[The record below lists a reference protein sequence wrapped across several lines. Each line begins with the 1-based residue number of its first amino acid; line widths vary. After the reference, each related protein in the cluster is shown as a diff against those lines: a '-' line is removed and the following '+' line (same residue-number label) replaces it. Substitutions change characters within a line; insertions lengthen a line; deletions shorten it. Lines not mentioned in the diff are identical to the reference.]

1 MNRDWEQDILEWV
14 GDKQVKRLKTNNL
27 IKFVI
32 SIFTAISGFGGGW
45 YKMEQRVSALEEQM
59 AKKENIST
67 IELEIASLMRE
78 KELLDL
84 GVILFSGEE
93 VYKKKVKIID
103 GEYLNLFKNKV
114 TNNLDFS
121 KGFFQ
126 HNRKLDGAEISNHIY
141 KYLQTEKQKKI

>member
-14 GDKQVKRLKTNNL
+14 GDKQVKKLKTNNL

-59 AKKENIST
+59 PKKENIST
-67 IELEIASLMRE
+67 IEIEIANLKRE

-84 GVILFSGEE
+84 KYSMKDSLRMEMAR
-93 VYKKKVKIID
+93 YKDKRKKRKSETSM
-103 GEYLNLFKNKV
+103 GKV
-114 TNNLDFS
+114 STNRRNS
-121 KGFFQ
+121 ST
-126 HNRKLDGAEISNHIY
+126 R
-141 KYLQTEKQKKI
+141 

>member
-84 GVILFSGEE
+84 KYSMKDSLRMEMAR
-93 VYKKKVKIID
+93 YKDKRKKRKSETSM
-103 GEYLNLFKNKV
+103 GKV
-114 TNNLDFS
+114 STNRRNS
-121 KGFFQ
+121 ST
-126 HNRKLDGAEISNHIY
+126 R
-141 KYLQTEKQKKI
+141 

>member
-1 MNRDWEQDILEWV
+1 MSRDWEQDILEWV
-14 GDKQVKRLKTNNL
+14 GDKQVKKLKTNNL

-84 GVILFSGEE
+84 KYSMKDSLRMEMAR
-93 VYKKKVKIID
+93 YKDKRKKRKSETSM
-103 GEYLNLFKNKV
+103 GKV
-114 TNNLDFS
+114 STNRRNS
-121 KGFFQ
+121 SI
-126 HNRKLDGAEISNHIY
+126 R
-141 KYLQTEKQKKI
+141 

>member
-84 GVILFSGEE
+84 KYSMKDSLRIEMSR
-93 VYKKKVKIID
+93 YKDKRKKRKSETSM
-103 GEYLNLFKNKV
+103 GKV
-114 TNNLDFS
+114 STNRRNS
-121 KGFFQ
+121 ST
-126 HNRKLDGAEISNHIY
+126 R
-141 KYLQTEKQKKI
+141 

>member
-78 KELLDL
+78 KELLVLKYSMKDSL
-84 GVILFSGEE
+84 RIEMAR
-93 VYKKKVKIID
+93 YKDKRKKRKSETSM
-103 GEYLNLFKNKV
+103 GKV
-114 TNNLDFS
+114 STNRRNS
-121 KGFFQ
+121 ST
-126 HNRKLDGAEISNHIY
+126 R
-141 KYLQTEKQKKI
+141 

>member
-14 GDKQVKRLKTNNL
+14 GDKQVKKLKTNNL

-59 AKKENIST
+59 AKKENISA

-84 GVILFSGEE
+84 KYSMKDSLRMEMAR
-93 VYKKKVKIID
+93 YKDKRKKRKSETNM
-103 GEYLNLFKNKV
+103 GKV
-114 TNNLDFS
+114 STNRRNS
-121 KGFFQ
+121 ST
-126 HNRKLDGAEISNHIY
+126 R
-141 KYLQTEKQKKI
+141 

>member
-32 SIFTAISGFGGGW
+32 SIFTAISGFGGGL

-84 GVILFSGEE
+84 KYSMKDSLRIEMAR
-93 VYKKKVKIID
+93 YKDKRKKRKSETSM
-103 GEYLNLFKNKV
+103 GKV
-114 TNNLDFS
+114 STNRRNS
-121 KGFFQ
+121 ST
-126 HNRKLDGAEISNHIY
+126 R
-141 KYLQTEKQKKI
+141 

>member
-1 MNRDWEQDILEWV
+1 VSRDWEQDILEWV
-14 GDKQVKRLKTNNL
+14 GDKQVKKLKTNNL

-67 IELEIASLMRE
+67 IELEIATLKRE

-84 GVILFSGEE
+84 KYSMKDSLRMEMAR
-93 VYKKKVKIID
+93 YKDKRKKRKSETSM
-103 GEYLNLFKNKV
+103 GKV
-114 TNNLDFS
+114 STNRRNS
-121 KGFFQ
+121 ST
-126 HNRKLDGAEISNHIY
+126 R
-141 KYLQTEKQKKI
+141 